1 VQAALYDGRCQT
13 IQCHLRRS
21 PTAAALG
28 EHTPDLV
35 ECVRRIAQMN
45 DAVAV
50 GAKNGKVFHSRS
62 DGVRNFGQWQ

>member
-1 VQAALYDGRCQT
+1 
-13 IQCHLRRS
+13 
-21 PTAAALG
+21 
-28 EHTPDLV
+28 
-35 ECVRRIAQMN
+35 MN